1 MLSDPRFHAR
11 AVVNRQV
18 HAIQQNARANN
29 APFGFN
35 GGALGKLVP
44 LSDIGQLS
52 IKPRK
57 PRKPRVARPRNK
69 TDYKLRGTNASRIRD
84 ATTNIRSTMPQ
95 RKFIRA
101 RLVAE
106 FLRHGLEG
114 VPTEIYQIVE
124 SIINELQTIQNQMI
138 SRPLPDPDFA
148 TEYFPRRPRAPR
160 ARKAPVITIEQLQ
173 QQVGD
178 SINRATVRA
187 KARGR
192 PKMTDEQKQKMQ
204 DGRDEARRARAE
216 VVRLRKKRKDMNA
229 RAIRYN
235 QGLEE

>member
-11 AVVNRQV
+11 AVVNRQI
-18 HAIQQNARANN
+18 HDIQQNARANN
-29 APFGFN
+29 APFGFS
-35 GGALGKLVP
+35 GGALGDLVP
-44 LSDIGQLS
+44 FSDSGQLS

-106 FLRHGLEG
+106 FLRHGFEG
-114 VPTEIYQIVE
+114 IPTEIYHIVE

-138 SRPLPDPDFA
+138 NRPLPDPAFA

-160 ARKAPVITIEQLQ
+160 ARKAPVTIEQLQ

-192 PKMTDEQKQKMQ
+192 PKMTDDHKKKLQA
-204 DGRDEARRARAE
+204 GRDEAKRARAE
-216 VVRLRKKRKDMNA
+216 VVRLRKKRADMNA